1 MKDWKGNAVTAA
13 GLLAL
18 GAAVAGITGA
28 SFRAQG
34 RPEPIFPSEGLTRR
48 ARLGD
53 YFAALVGTPGD
64 TDVFVFEGPEP
75 GGNVLV
81 VGGTHPNEPAGF
93 VTAVLL
99 VENLEVRRGK
109 VVVVPRANA
118 SGFTCTDPQEAS
130 PARFAVEAGGRKR
143 EFRFGSRLTNP
154 VHQWPDPTL
163 YENPAGQM
171 LSGAEVRN
179 LNRSYPGKEDGT
191 LTEKIAFGV
200 MELIRKERID
210 LGIDLH
216 ESSPEYPVINA
227 IVFHEASA
235 ETAALAQMALQG
247 EGLELRLEASP
258 PTLRG
263 LSHREWGDAAG
274 IQAILVET
282 PNPVQ
287 GRLKGKTSADLV
299 VEGKDKD
306 YLRAAGLGLLFIPYD
321 ENGIPLRERVARH
334 LAAIRAILASEAE
347 VEPDKAVDI
356 DGLPDWTEVRERG
369 LVPWLLDHIENK

>member
-1 MKDWKGNAVTAA
+1 MKDWKGSTVSAA
-13 GLLAL
+13 GLLVL
-18 GAAVAGITGA
+18 GAVVAGITGA
-28 SFRAQG
+28 SFRAQH
-34 RPEPIFPSEGLTRR
+34 RPESIFPSDGLTRR
-48 ARLGD
+48 ARLSR
-53 YFAALVGTPGD
+53 YFEALKGAPGD
-64 TDVFVFEGPEP
+64 TDVFVYEGAEP

-93 VTAVLL
+93 VTAALL
-99 VENLEVRRGK
+99 AENLEVGRGK

-130 PARFAVEAGGRKR
+130 PARFVVDARGRKR

-154 VHQWPDPTL
+154 VDQWPDPTL

-179 LNRSYPGKEDGT
+179 LNRCYPGKEDGS
-191 LTEKIAFGV
+191 LTERIAFGV

-235 ETAALAQMALQG
+235 EVAALAQIALQD
-247 EGLELRLEASP
+247 EGLDLRLEASP
-258 PTLRG
+258 PNLRG

-274 IQAILVET
+274 IKAILVET

-287 GRLKGKTSADLV
+287 GRLKGRTTEALV
-299 VEGKDKD
+299 VDGRDKY
-306 YLRAAGLGLLFIPYD
+306 YLKAARLGRLFVPYG
-321 ENGIPLRERVARH
+321 EEGIPMSERVARH
-334 LAAIRAILASEAE
+334 LAAVQAILAAYAE
-347 VEPDKAVDI
+347 LEPDKAVDFTVF
-356 DGLPDWTEVRERG
+356 PDWKRVQAEGVGSFLR
-369 LVPWLLDHIENK
+369 